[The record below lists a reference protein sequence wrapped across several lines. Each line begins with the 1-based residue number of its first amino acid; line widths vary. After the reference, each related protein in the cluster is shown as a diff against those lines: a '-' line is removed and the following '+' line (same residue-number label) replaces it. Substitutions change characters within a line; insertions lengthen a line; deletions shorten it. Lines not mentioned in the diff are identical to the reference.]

1 MGKNRK
7 QINLEGLRFFKLAQR
22 NYNGNKVKK
31 KVVRKDVF
39 LDQQRDKQMDEK
51 KQG

>member
-1 MGKNRK
+1 ME
-7 QINLEGLRFFKLAQR
+7 IKL
-22 NYNGNKVKK
+22 KK